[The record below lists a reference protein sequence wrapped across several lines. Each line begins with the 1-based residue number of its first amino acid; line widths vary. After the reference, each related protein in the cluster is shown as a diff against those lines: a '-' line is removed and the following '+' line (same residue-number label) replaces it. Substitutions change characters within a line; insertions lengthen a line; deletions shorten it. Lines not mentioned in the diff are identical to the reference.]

1 MAVALLLAHG
11 SRMRDIGQ
19 RGGDLPC
26 DAVAR
31 ASRLRGILLGTALG
45 DALGLP
51 MEGLSQAQIARRFGT
66 RLDRFGMLGDRGFV
80 SDDTEQAALVC
91 QSLTRGAVDPD
102 RVRAHL
108 RAALLGWFWRL
119 PFGIGLGTLRACLRL
134 SLGRRDGVCSA
145 GNGAMM
151 RAPILGASYPNDP
164 GARRL
169 LVATTT
175 VLTHTH
181 PWAIDAAH
189 LAAALTALCLV
200 AESNADRAELA
211 RQALATLSAGE
222 LRERAQ
228 LAVEA
233 AERNEPYPVER
244 LGNTGFVMHTAALTL
259 HAFVRWGY
267 EPKEAIVQAI
277 LLGGDTDTHAAIV
290 GAWCGA
296 LHGEAAL
303 PSALVDR
310 IYDGPFGPTHLRAL
324 ADALAY
330 GHDAPRYSWPRA
342 MLRNLALFPVV
353 LGHGFS
359 RLFLAVLDLARGR
372 WSPR

>member
-1 MAVALLLAHG
+1 MPAKPGL
-11 SRMRDIGQ
+11 S
-19 RGGDLPC
+19 
-26 DAVAR
+26 
-31 ASRLRGILLGTALG
+31 SRLRGLLLGTALG

-66 RLDRFGMLGDRGFV
+66 RFDHFGMLGARGFV

-91 QSLTRGAVDPD
+91 QSLIRGGADAD
-102 RVRAHL
+102 QVRSHL

-134 SLGRRDGVCSA
+134 SLGRSDGVYSA

-151 RAPILGASYPNDP
+151 RAPILAASCIKDH
-164 GARRL
+164 GVRRQ
-169 LVATTT
+169 LVAATTL
-175 VLTHTH
+175 LTHAH
-181 PWAIDAAH
+181 PWAIDAAQ

-211 RQALATLSAGE
+211 REALATLSASE
-222 LRERAQ
+222 LRARAQ

-233 AERNEPYPVER
+233 AEHNEPYPVKR
-244 LGNTGFVMHTAALTL
+244 LGNTGFVVHTAALTL
-259 HAFVRWGY
+259 HTFVRWGY

-296 LHGEAAL
+296 LHGEEAL
-303 PSALVDR
+303 PSALVDK
-310 IYDGPFGPTHLRAL
+310 IHDGPFGPTHLRAL

-330 GHDAPRYSWPRA
+330 GHVAPSYSWPLA

-359 RLFLAVLDLARGR
+359 RLFLAALDLARGR
-372 WSPR
+372 